1 MKILHVAAVK
11 PSCNAGGPN
20 HSVRGLARAHADIG
34 MDVGLLSSSP
44 LPQGKLAEELGG
56 VCLLGGLRR
65 RHYNPWFLSKE
76 WITRIQTEF
85 GTPDLVNFHSTYIHF
100 HIALARRCRQLG
112 WPYIVTPRG
121 GMGYL
126 AQGVKRPKKAFGN
139 LIYFRSYVKHA
150 AAVHA
155 LCEREAKEIQALFNV
170 KKIITVPNG
179 VDDYLL
185 EVWQKLSP
193 ANLGGFGQDANLIL
207 GFVGR
212 IDVYHKGLDLVLKAL
227 AILKS
232 RPNRNRCK
240 LFVIGPFYTKR
251 DEQSFRSAVESLGL
265 KDDVKLF
272 GPKYGEEK
280 LRYFLACDVFVHTS
294 RFEGM
299 PMAVL
304 EAMALGRP
312 CLVTPGTNIADI
324 VREAGGWECEPN
336 PESIAG
342 TIESIYEKKD
352 SLQPLGQQARGL
364 IQARFTWPLV
374 ARRLSDAYTRLCD
387 FRREVHGDRK

>member
-1 MKILHVAAVK
+1 MRILHVGPVKPMRSATGVAQSICGMVAAQAAV
-11 PSCNAGGPN
+11 
-20 HSVRGLARAHADIG
+20 GLE
-34 MDVGLLSSSP
+34 VGLLSSSP
-44 LPQGKLAEELGG
+44 IPSSVSMPEIPG
-56 VCLLGGLRR
+56 VSLIEGPRKRQL
-65 RHYNPWFLSKE
+65 NPWFISRD
-76 WITRIQTEF
+76 WIIRIREKF
-85 GTPDLVNFHSTYIHF
+85 GVPGLVDFHSTYIPF
-100 HIALARRCRQLG
+100 HIALARRCRQVG
-112 WPYIVTPRG
+112 WPYIITAHG

-170 KKIITVPNG
+170 KNIITVPNG

-185 EVWQKLSP
+185 DAWQKLSP
-193 ANLGGFGQDANLIL
+193 ANLGGFGQDTNLML

-212 IDVYHKGLDLVLKAL
+212 IDVYHKGLDLLLKAL

-232 RPNRNRCK
+232 RPNRNTCK
-240 LFVIGPFYTKR
+240 LFVIGPFYTKQ

-272 GPKYGEEK
+272 GPKNGEEK

-342 TIESIYEKKD
+342 TIESIYEKRD
-352 SLQPLGQQARGL
+352 SLQLLGQQARGL

>member
-1 MKILHVAAVK
+1 MRSATGVAQSICGMVAAQAAV
-11 PSCNAGGPN
+11 
-20 HSVRGLARAHADIG
+20 GLE
-34 MDVGLLSSSP
+34 VGLLSSSP
-44 LPQGKLAEELGG
+44 IPSSVSMPEIPG
-56 VCLLGGLRR
+56 VSLIEGPRKRQL
-65 RHYNPWFLSKE
+65 NPWFISRD
-76 WITRIQTEF
+76 WIIRIREKF
-85 GTPDLVNFHSTYIHF
+85 GVPGLVDFHSTYIPF
-100 HIALARRCRQLG
+100 HIALARRCRQVG
-112 WPYIVTPRG
+112 WPYIITAHG

-170 KKIITVPNG
+170 KNIITVPNG

-185 EVWQKLSP
+185 DAWQKLSP
-193 ANLGGFGQDANLIL
+193 ANLGGFGQDTNLML

-212 IDVYHKGLDLVLKAL
+212 IDVYHKGLDLLLKAL

-232 RPNRNRCK
+232 RPNRNTCK
-240 LFVIGPFYTKR
+240 LFVIGPFYTKQ

-272 GPKYGEEK
+272 GPKNGEEK

-342 TIESIYEKKD
+342 TIESIYEKRD
-352 SLQPLGQQARGL
+352 SLQLLGQQARGL